1 MIEINNFSGLTLDE
15 KFLKKIGQTVLKG
28 EGKEKYTFS
37 IALIKEKEI
46 RDLNKKYLKKDK
58 PTDVLS
64 FSLSECTSWVLDESK
79 DSSRPSLSL
88 RESLVGEVIICP
100 QVVKRNAED
109 FNIPFRKELAK
120 VLIHGILH
128 LLGYE
133 HEKSDKKWKEMQKKE
148 NYYLSLCFS

>member
-1 MIEINNFSGLTLDE
+1 MIEINNSSGFAVNE
-15 KFLKKIGQTVLKG
+15 KFLKKVGQIVLKG
-28 EGKEKYTFS
+28 EGKEKYTLS

-46 RDLNKKYLKKDK
+46 RGLNKKYLKKDK

-64 FSLSECTSWVLDESK
+64 FSQVSDFSEKIKEFENIL
-79 DSSRPSLSL
+79 
-88 RESLVGEVIICP
+88 GEVIICP

-109 FNIPFRKELAK
+109 FNVPFEKELAK

-128 LLGYE
+128 LLDYE
-133 HEKSDKKWKEMQKKE
+133 HEKSDKKWKEMQEKE